1 MILTNP
7 LNQGF
12 VAMRKL
18 ALVFVAVFIY
28 VSSLQA
34 QDQRLE
40 LPTYHLTVDSADLS
54 ALYQSP
60 RSNARYPAQFSF
72 AGEVLECE
80 VRFRGET
87 ARFYPKKSWKVW
99 FEDSSNPVGVRELNL
114 NAEYSDRSLMRNAL
128 AMRLYQFIGHP
139 APNTEHISLMV
150 NDDFMGVFVQV
161 EEPDQELLRRYDYEL
176 GSLYKSENHGGSTAP
191 LLDYDTYFWS
201 WNKKVGGESDYID
214 GQRLFNQLLYLTY
227 EDFAERISLLVDVEN
242 VLQYFAVAYAISSLD
257 AVTKNTLLYFDPSG
271 HLQQILPWDHDASFG
286 NYWTGEYRP
295 YFETVSEHPHLNHNL
310 LFQRLMEYD
319 AWRESFWSKVSFVIE
334 HGFAAVEAEIDST
347 YELIKSD
354 VYLDRAKIGTNAEF
368 DDAISRLK
376 GFLAARRSFLTDFP
390 FVEKKKNLLAD
401 LYCSDPFPS
410 PDADDRGVV
419 FRATS
424 RSPQAVVVEY
434 ITDLSSYET
443 WGEEITV
450 KELAL
455 FDDGR
460 HDDLQAGDLV
470 YGNRL
475 VLPKNYTGL
484 VPYSFRAGGY
494 SYPSNGLFY
503 INYRAMKTFALNVNH
518 AGIEEY
524 RHLQIGDVQRIR
536 DEYFIEIINAGELNL
551 NLSYCSFEA
560 GEYFNRFMF
569 PPGTNI
575 EAGSSLILSSN
586 RDAAGDLFP
595 DSPVFGN
602 LFFAISLGDT
612 MKLLTPTLT
621 VMTARVNETYSAVDL
636 PIPSIVINEIN
647 YHSADDLDT
656 GDWVEL
662 YNPNDASV
670 DLSGWNF
677 QDDDDDHSFVLPGG
691 TLIEPRGFLVLCR
704 DGAALES
711 LLGVSCVGDFDFGLR
726 NSGELVRL
734 FDSDGLLVD
743 SFTYLDESPW
753 PEEADGDGPTLELL
767 HYSLDNADPMHWRA
781 SIPMGGT
788 PGRANSVLA
797 SPTAI
802 ASETDG
808 GTPRSFNLFQNYPNP
823 FNSETHIA
831 FHLPRTEHLSLEIFN
846 LTGQL
851 VATLMEGVYRA
862 GRHRIAWD
870 GRDDR
875 GESVGSGIFFYRLT
889 TETSQST
896 RTMVLVK

>member
-1 MILTNP
+1 
-7 LNQGF
+7 
-12 VAMRKL
+12 MREL
-18 ALVFVAVFIY
+18 VLVFVAASIY
-28 VSSLQA
+28 VPSLYA
-34 QDQRLE
+34 QDQRLQ
-40 LPTYHLTVDSADLS
+40 LPTYHLTVDPADLS
-54 ALYQSP
+54 ALYESP
-60 RSNARYPAQFSF
+60 FSNVRYPAQFSF

-80 VRFRGET
+80 VRFRGGV
-87 ARFYPKKSWKVW
+87 ARSQPKKSWKVW
-99 FEDSSNPVGVRELNL
+99 FEDPSNPVGVRELNL
-114 NAEYSDRSLMRNAL
+114 NAEYEDLSLMRNAL

-139 APNTEHISLMV
+139 APNTAHISLMV

-161 EEPDQELLRRYDYEL
+161 EEPDQDLLRRYDYEL
-176 GSLYKSENHGGSTAP
+176 GSLYKAEDHGGNTAP
-191 LLDYDTYFWS
+191 LLDYDTYFSS

-227 EDFAERISLLVDVEN
+227 EDFAERISLLVDVES
-242 VLQYFAVAYAISSLD
+242 VLQYFAIAYAISSQD
-257 AVTKNTLLYFDPSG
+257 AVGKNTLLYFDPSG
-271 HLQQILPWDHDASFG
+271 RLHQILPWDHDASFG
-286 NYWTGEYRP
+286 NLWTGKYRP
-295 YFETVSEHPHLNHNL
+295 DLETASILYLYHLKHHL

-319 AWRESFWSKVSFVIE
+319 AYRESFWSKVSVVIE

-354 VYLDRAKIGTNAEF
+354 VYLDGAKLGTNAEF
-368 DDAISRLK
+368 DAAISRLK

-390 FVEKKKNLLAD
+390 FVKKNLLAD

-424 RSPQAVVVEY
+424 RSPQAVIVEY
-434 ITDLSSYET
+434 ITDLSSYKT

-450 KELAL
+450 KKLAL
-455 FDDGR
+455 FDDGQ

-494 SYPSNGLFY
+494 RYPSNGLY
-503 INYRAMKTFALNVNH
+503 HINYWATKTFALNVNH

-524 RHLQIGDVQRIR
+524 RHLQIGDVHRIR

-569 PPGTNI
+569 PPETNI
-575 EAGSSLILSSN
+575 EAGTSLILSSN

-621 VMTARVNETYSAVDL
+621 AMTARVNEAYSTVDL
-636 PIPSIVINEIN
+636 PRPSIVINEIN

-670 DLSGWNF
+670 DLSGWYF
-677 QDDDDDHSFVLPGG
+677 QDDNDDHSFVLPGG
-691 TLIEPRGFLVLCR
+691 GGG
-704 DGAALES
+704 GA
-711 LLGVSCVGDFDFGLR
+711 
-726 NSGELVRL
+726 
-734 FDSDGLLVD
+734 
-743 SFTYLDESPW
+743 
-753 PEEADGDGPTLELL
+753 
-767 HYSLDNADPMHWRA
+767 H
-781 SIPMGGT
+781 
-788 PGRANSVLA
+788 
-797 SPTAI
+797 
-802 ASETDG
+802 
-808 GTPRSFNLFQNYPNP
+808 
-823 FNSETHIA
+823 
-831 FHLPRTEHLSLEIFN
+831 
-846 LTGQL
+846 
-851 VATLMEGVYRA
+851 
-862 GRHRIAWD
+862 
-870 GRDDR
+870 
-875 GESVGSGIFFYRLT
+875 
-889 TETSQST
+889 
-896 RTMVLVK
+896 

>member
-1 MILTNP
+1 
-7 LNQGF
+7 
-12 VAMRKL
+12 MRGAIPGREASRK
-18 ALVFVAVFIY
+18 
-28 VSSLQA
+28 
-34 QDQRLE
+34 
-40 LPTYHLTVDSADLS
+40 
-54 ALYQSP
+54 
-60 RSNARYPAQFSF
+60 
-72 AGEVLECE
+72 
-80 VRFRGET
+80 
-87 ARFYPKKSWKVW
+87 YPKKSWKVW

-114 NAEYSDRSLMRNAL
+114 KAEYSDLSLMRNAL

-161 EEPDQELLRRYDYEL
+161 EEPDQDLLRRYDYEL
-176 GSLYKSENHGGSTAP
+176 GSLYKSEDHGGNTAP
-191 LLDYDTYFWS
+191 LLDYDTYLFS

-242 VLQYFAVAYAISSLD
+242 VLQYFATAYAISSTD
-257 AVTKNTLLYFDPSG
+257 AVTKNMLLYFDPSG
-271 HLQQILPWDHDASFG
+271 RLQQILPWDHDASFG
-286 NYWTGEYRP
+286 NHWTGEYWP
-295 YFETVSEHPHLNHNL
+295 YFETISAHTHLNHHL

-319 AWRESFWSKVSFVIE
+319 AYRESFWSKVRFVIE

-368 DDAISRLK
+368 DNEISRLK
-376 GFLAARRSFLTDFP
+376 GFLAARRSFLTDFS
-390 FVEKKKNLLAD
+390 FVEKNLLSD

-443 WGEEITV
+443 RGEEITV
-450 KELAL
+450 KQLAL

-494 SYPSNGLFY
+494 TYPSNGLYY
-503 INYRAMKTFALNVNH
+503 INYRATKTFALNVNH

-524 RHLQIGDVQRIR
+524 RHLQIGDVHRIR

-575 EAGSSLILSSN
+575 EAGTSLILSSN

-602 LFFAISLGDT
+602 LFFDVSLGDT

-621 VMTARVNETYSAVDL
+621 VMTARVNETYSTVDL

-753 PEEADGDGPTLELL
+753 PVEADGDGPTLELL
-767 HYSLDNADPMHWRA
+767 HYSLDNADPMNWRA

-797 SPTAI
+797 LPTSV
-802 ASETDG
+802 ASETDE
-808 GTPRSFNLFQNYPNP
+808 GTPRSFNLLQNYPNP

-831 FHLPRTEHLSLEIFN
+831 FHLPRTEHLSLEIFS

-851 VATLMEGVYRA
+851 VTTLMEGVYRA
-862 GRHRIAWD
+862 GRHRIPWD
-870 GRDDR
+870 GRNDR
-875 GESVGSGIFFYRLT
+875 GESAGSGIFFYRLT
-889 TETSQST
+889 TETWQST

>member
-1 MILTNP
+1 
-7 LNQGF
+7 
-12 VAMRKL
+12 MRKL
-18 ALVFVAVFIY
+18 ALVFVAVSIC
-28 VSSLQA
+28 VPSLQA

-40 LPTYHLTVDSADLS
+40 LPTYHLTVDPADLS
-54 ALYQSP
+54 ALYQAP
-60 RSNARYPAQFSF
+60 FSNVRYPARFSF

-80 VRFRGET
+80 VRFRGDT
-87 ARFYPKKSWKVW
+87 SRKYPKKSWKVW
-99 FEDSSNPVGVRELNL
+99 FEDSANPVGVRELNL

-150 NDDFMGVFVQV
+150 NDGFMGVFVQV
-161 EEPDQELLRRYDYEL
+161 EEPDQDLLRRYDYEF
-176 GSLYKSENHGGSTAP
+176 GSLYKSEDHGGSTAP
-191 LLDYDTYFWS
+191 LLDYDTYLSS
-201 WNKKVGGESDYID
+201 WNKKVGGESDYIN

-242 VLQYFAVAYAISSLD
+242 VLQYFATAYAISSTD
-257 AVTKNTLLYFDPSG
+257 AVTKNMLLYFDPSG
-271 HLQQILPWDHDASFG
+271 RLQQIFPWDHDASFG
-286 NYWTGEYRP
+286 NHWTGEYRP
-295 YFETVSEHPHLNHNL
+295 DFETVSEYTHLNHHL

-319 AWRESFWSKVSFVIE
+319 AWRESFWNKVSFVIE

-354 VYLDRAKIGTNAEF
+354 VYLDGAKLGTNAEF
-368 DDAISRLK
+368 DDEISRLK
-376 GFLAARRSFLTDFP
+376 GFLAARRSFLMDFP
-390 FVEKKKNLLAD
+390 FVEKKKDLLSD

-424 RSPQAVVVEY
+424 RSPQAVTVEY
-434 ITDLSSYET
+434 ITDLSSYKT
-443 WGEEITV
+443 RGEEITV
-450 KELAL
+450 KQLAL
-455 FDDGR
+455 FDDGQ

-494 SYPSNGLFY
+494 SYPANGLFY
-503 INYRAMKTFALNVNH
+503 INYRATKTFALNVNH

-560 GEYFNRFMF
+560 GDYFNRFMF
-569 PPGTNI
+569 PPETNI
-575 EAGSSLILSSN
+575 AAGTSLILSSN

-595 DSPVFGN
+595 ASPVFGN
-602 LFFAISLGDT
+602 LFFEVSLGDT

-621 VMTARVNETYSAVDL
+621 VLTARVNDTYSTVDL
-636 PIPSIVINEIN
+636 PLPSIVINEIN
-647 YHSADDLDT
+647 YHAADELDT

-662 YNPNDASV
+662 YNPNDVSV

-677 QDDDDDHSFVLPGG
+677 RDDDDDHSFVLPGG

-734 FDSDGLLVD
+734 FDRDGLLVD
-743 SFTYLDESPW
+743 SVTYQDDSPW
-753 PEEADGDGPTLELL
+753 PVEADGDGPTLELL
-767 HYSLDNADPMHWRA
+767 HYSLDNADPMQWRA

-797 SPTAI
+797 PPTSI
-802 ASETDG
+802 ASETDEG
-808 GTPRSFNLFQNYPNP
+808 APRSFNLLQNYPNP

-831 FHLPRTEHLSLEIFN
+831 FHLPRTEHLSLEIFSV
-846 LTGQL
+846 TGQL

-862 GRHRIAWD
+862 GRHRILWD

-875 GESVGSGIFFYRLT
+875 GESAGSGIFFYRLT

>member
-1 MILTNP
+1 
-7 LNQGF
+7 
-12 VAMRKL
+12 MRKL

-28 VSSLQA
+28 VPSLQA
-34 QDQRLE
+34 QDQQLE
-40 LPTYHLTVDSADLS
+40 LPTYHLTVDPADLS
-54 ALYQSP
+54 ALYESP
-60 RSNARYPAQFSF
+60 FSNVRYPAQFSF

-87 ARFYPKKSWKVW
+87 ARKYPKKSWKVW
-99 FEDSSNPVGVRELNL
+99 FEDSANPVGVRELNL

-161 EEPDQELLRRYDYEL
+161 EEPDQDLLRRYDYAL

-191 LLDYDTYFWS
+191 LLDYDTYFYS

-227 EDFAERISLLVDVEN
+227 RDFAERISLLVDVEN

-271 HLQQILPWDHDASFG
+271 RLQQILPWDHDASFG
-286 NYWTGEYRP
+286 NHWTGEYRP
-295 YFETVSEHPHLNHNL
+295 DYETVSEHPHLNHHL

-319 AWRESFWSKVSFVIE
+319 AYRESFWSKVRFVIE
-334 HGFAAVEAEIDST
+334 HGFATVEAEIDST

-354 VYLDRAKIGTNAEF
+354 VYLDGAKVGTNAEF
-368 DDAISRLK
+368 DDEIARLK
-376 GFLAARRSFLTDFP
+376 GFLAARRSFLTEFP
-390 FVEKKKNLLAD
+390 FGEKNVLAD

-419 FRATS
+419 FRATV

-494 SYPSNGLFY
+494 SYPANGLFY
-503 INYRAMKTFALNVNH
+503 INYRATKTFALNVNH

-560 GEYFNRFMF
+560 GDYFNRFMF

-575 EAGSSLILSSN
+575 AAGTSLILSSN

-595 DSPVFGN
+595 ASPVFGN
-602 LFFAISLGDT
+602 LFFAVSLGDT

-621 VMTARVNETYSAVDL
+621 VLTARVNETYSTVDL
-636 PIPSIVINEIN
+636 PLPSIVINEIN

-691 TLIEPRGFLVLCR
+691 TLIGPRGFLVLCR

-743 SFTYLDESPW
+743 SVTYQDDSPW
-753 PEEADGDGPTLELL
+753 PVEADGDGPTLELL
-767 HYSLDNADPMHWRA
+767 HYSLDNADPMQWRA
-781 SIPMGGT
+781 SIPVGGT
-788 PGRANSVLA
+788 PGRANSVLTP
-797 SPTAI
+797 PTSV
-802 ASETDG
+802 ASEMDEAHRD
-808 GTPRSFNLFQNYPNP
+808 RSTSCRTIPIPSIAKPTSP
-823 FNSETHIA
+823 FTYREPS
-831 FHLPRTEHLSLEIFN
+831 IFRWKFS
-846 LTGQL
+846 
-851 VATLMEGVYRA
+851 A
-862 GRHRIAWD
+862 
-870 GRDDR
+870 
-875 GESVGSGIFFYRLT
+875 
-889 TETSQST
+889 
-896 RTMVLVK
+896 

>member
-1 MILTNP
+1 M
-7 LNQGF
+7 
-12 VAMRKL
+12 
-18 ALVFVAVFIY
+18 
-28 VSSLQA
+28 
-34 QDQRLE
+34 
-40 LPTYHLTVDSADLS
+40 
-54 ALYQSP
+54 
-60 RSNARYPAQFSF
+60 
-72 AGEVLECE
+72 
-80 VRFRGET
+80 
-87 ARFYPKKSWKVW
+87 
-99 FEDSSNPVGVRELNL
+99 
-114 NAEYSDRSLMRNAL
+114 
-128 AMRLYQFIGHP
+128 
-139 APNTEHISLMV
+139 
-150 NDDFMGVFVQV
+150 
-161 EEPDQELLRRYDYEL
+161 
-176 GSLYKSENHGGSTAP
+176 
-191 LLDYDTYFWS
+191 
-201 WNKKVGGESDYID
+201 GGESDYID

-227 EDFAERISLLVDVEN
+227 EDFAERVPLLMDVEN
-242 VLQYFAVAYAISSLD
+242 VLQYFAVSYAISSTD
-257 AVTKNTLLYFDPSG
+257 AVTKNMLLYFDSSG
-271 HLQQILPWDHDASFG
+271 RLQQIFPWDHDASFG
-286 NYWTGEYRP
+286 NHWTGEYRP
-295 YFETVSEHPHLNHNL
+295 DFETVSEYTHLNHHL
-310 LFQRLMEYD
+310 LFQRLMEYGT
-319 AWRESFWSKVSFVIE
+319 WRELFWSKVRFVIE
-334 HGFAAVEAEIDST
+334 HGFAAVEAGIDST

-354 VYLDRAKIGTNAEF
+354 VYLDGAKVGTNAEF
-368 DDAISRLK
+368 DDEISRLK

-390 FVEKKKNLLAD
+390 FVEKKKDLLSD

-443 WGEEITV
+443 RGEEITV

-484 VPYSFRAGGY
+484 VPYSFRAGDYY
-494 SYPSNGLFY
+494 SYPSNGLYY
-503 INYRAMKTFALNVNH
+503 INYRATKTFALNVNH
-518 AGIEEY
+518 ADIEGY
-524 RHLQIGDVQRIR
+524 RHLQIGDVHRIR

-569 PPGTNI
+569 PPKTNI
-575 EAGSSLILSSN
+575 EAGTSLILSSN

-602 LFFAISLGDT
+602 LFFDVSLGDT

-662 YNPNDASV
+662 YNPNDAAV

-711 LLGVSCVGDFDFGLR
+711 LLGVSCVGDFDFGLK

-734 FDSDGLLVD
+734 SDSDGLLVD
-743 SFTYLDESPW
+743 SVTYQDDSPW
-753 PEEADGDGPTLELL
+753 PVEADGDGPTLELL
-767 HYSLDNADPMHWRA
+767 HYSLDNADPMHWQA
-781 SIPMGGT
+781 SIPVGGT

-797 SPTAI
+797 PPTSV
-802 ASETDG
+802 ASETDE
-808 GTPRSFNLFQNYPNP
+808 GTPQSFNLLQNYPNP

-831 FHLPRTEHLSLEIFN
+831 FHLPRTEHLSLEIFSV
-846 LTGQL
+846 TGQL

-862 GRHRIAWD
+862 GIHRIPWD
-870 GRDDR
+870 GLNDR

-889 TETSQST
+889 TETLQST

>member
-1 MILTNP
+1 
-7 LNQGF
+7 
-12 VAMRKL
+12 MREL
-18 ALVFVAVFIY
+18 VLVFVAASIY
-28 VSSLQA
+28 VPSLYA
-34 QDQRLE
+34 QDQRLQ
-40 LPTYHLTVDSADLS
+40 LPTYHLTVDPADLS

-60 RSNARYPAQFSF
+60 FSNVRYPAQFSF

-80 VRFRGET
+80 VRFRGEV
-87 ARFYPKKSWKVW
+87 ARYAPKKSWKVW
-99 FEDSSNPVGVRELNL
+99 FEDPSNPVGVRELNL
-114 NAEYSDRSLMRNAL
+114 NAEYEDLSLMRNAL

-139 APNTEHISLMV
+139 APNTAHISLMV

-161 EEPDQELLRRYDYEL
+161 EEPDQDLLRRYDYEL
-176 GSLYKSENHGGSTAP
+176 GSLYKAEDHGGNTAP
-191 LLDYDTYFWS
+191 LLDYDTYFSS

-227 EDFAERISLLVDVEN
+227 EDFEERISLLVDVES
-242 VLQYFAVAYAISSLD
+242 VLQYFAIAYAISSQD
-257 AVTKNTLLYFDPSG
+257 AVGKNTLLYFDPSG
-271 HLQQILPWDHDASFG
+271 RLHQILPWDHDASFG
-286 NYWTGEYRP
+286 NFWTGKYRP
-295 YFETVSEHPHLNHNL
+295 DLETASILYLYHLSHHL

-319 AWRESFWSKVSFVIE
+319 AYRESFWSKVSFVIE

-354 VYLDRAKIGTNAEF
+354 VYLDGAKLGTNAEF
-368 DDAISRLK
+368 DAAISRLK

-390 FVEKKKNLLAD
+390 FGEKNLLSD

-424 RSPQAVVVEY
+424 RSPQAVIVEY
-434 ITDLSSYET
+434 ITDLSSYKDT
-443 WGEEITV
+443 GEESTV
-450 KELAL
+450 KKLAL
-455 FDDGR
+455 FDDGQ

-494 SYPSNGLFY
+494 SYPSNGLY
-503 INYRAMKTFALNVNH
+503 LINYWATKTFALNVNH

-524 RHLQIGDVQRIR
+524 RHLQIGDVHRIR

-569 PPGTNI
+569 PPETNI
-575 EAGSSLILSSN
+575 EAGTSLILSSN

-602 LFFAISLGDT
+602 LFFEVSLGDT

-621 VMTARVNETYSAVDL
+621 VMTARVNEAYSAVDL

-670 DLSGWNF
+670 DLSGWYF
-677 QDDDDDHSFVLPGG
+677 QDDNDDHSFVLPGG

-743 SFTYLDESPW
+743 SFTYQDDSPW
-753 PEEADGDGPTLELL
+753 PVEADGDGPTLELL

-781 SIPMGGT
+781 SIPVGGT

-797 SPTAI
+797 SPTSV
-802 ASETDG
+802 ASETDEG
-808 GTPRSFNLFQNYPNP
+808 APRSFNLLQNYPNP

-851 VATLMEGVYRA
+851 VATLTEGVYRA
-862 GRHRIAWD
+862 GRHRIPWD

-875 GESVGSGIFFYRLT
+875 GESAGSGIFFYRLT

>member
-1 MILTNP
+1 MILISS

-12 VAMRKL
+12 VAVRKL
-18 ALVFVAVFIY
+18 ALVFVAVSMY
-28 VSSLQA
+28 APSLQA

-40 LPTYHLTVDSADLS
+40 LPTYHLTVDPADLS

-60 RSNARYPAQFSF
+60 HSNVRYPAQFSF
-72 AGEVLECE
+72 EGEVLECE
-80 VRFRGET
+80 VRFRGGK
-87 ARFYPKKSWKVW
+87 ASRRYPKKSWKVW

-114 NAEYSDRSLMRNAL
+114 KAEYSDLSLMRNTL

-139 APNTEHISLMV
+139 APNTEHISLLV

-161 EEPDQELLRRYDYEL
+161 EEPDQDLLRRYDYEP
-176 GSLYKSENHGGSTAP
+176 GSLYKSEDHGGSTAP
-191 LLDYDTYFWS
+191 LLDYDTYLRS
-201 WNKKVGGESDYID
+201 WNKKVGGESDYIN

-242 VLQYFAVAYAISSLD
+242 VLQYFATAYAISSLD
-257 AVTKNTLLYFDPSG
+257 AVTKNMLLYFDPSG
-271 HLQQILPWDHDASFG
+271 RLQQILPWDHDASFG
-286 NYWTGEYRP
+286 NHWTGEYWP
-295 YFETVSEHPHLNHNL
+295 YFETVSAHTHLNHHL

-319 AWRESFWSKVSFVIE
+319 AYRESFWSKVRFVIE

-368 DDAISRLK
+368 DNEISRLK
-376 GFLAARRSFLTDFP
+376 GFLAARRSFLTDFS
-390 FVEKKKNLLAD
+390 FGEKNLLAD

-424 RSPQAVVVEY
+424 RSPQAVAVEY

-443 WGEEITV
+443 RGEEITV
-450 KELAL
+450 KQLAL

-494 SYPSNGLFY
+494 AYPSNGLYY
-503 INYRAMKTFALNVNH
+503 IHYRATKTFALNVNH
-518 AGIEEY
+518 AGIEGY
-524 RHLQIGDVQRIR
+524 RHLQIGDVHRIR

-575 EAGSSLILSSN
+575 EAGTSLILSSN

-595 DSPVFGN
+595 DSPVLGN
-602 LFFAISLGDT
+602 LFFDVSPGDT

-621 VMTARVNETYSAVDL
+621 VMTARVNETYSTVDL
-636 PIPSIVINEIN
+636 STPSIVINEIN

-656 GDWVEL
+656 RDWVEL
-662 YNPNDASV
+662 YNPNDTSV

-691 TLIEPRGFLVLCR
+691 TLIEPHGFLVLCR

-743 SFTYLDESPW
+743 SFTYQDDSPW
-753 PEEADGDGPTLELL
+753 PVEADGDGPTLELL
-767 HYSLDNADPMHWRA
+767 HYSLDNADPMNWRA

-788 PGRANSVLA
+788 PGRVNSVFA
-797 SPTAI
+797 PPTFV
-802 ASETDG
+802 ASETDE
-808 GTPRSFNLFQNYPNP
+808 GTPRSFNLLQNYPNP
-823 FNSETHIA
+823 FNGETHIA
-831 FHLPRTEHLSLEIFN
+831 FHLPRAEHLSLEVFS

-851 VATLMEGVYRA
+851 VTTLVEGVYRA
-862 GRHRIAWD
+862 GRHRIPWD
-870 GRDDR
+870 GRNDR
-875 GESVGSGIFFYRLT
+875 RESVGSGIFFYRLT